1 MKKIYRALCI
11 FLPIFL
17 FVCVPLFAWGNGLF
31 YSGFSPDAGFDYI
44 HVNPKL
50 AGRIQGLA
58 SGDGKIAV
66 YQEPWGQVHFY
77 DLSGQYVC
85 TLQLQRPGNGAGELK
100 YHERFFWVRQP
111 SGCVYAVSSDDLSVR
126 YWTSEEA
133 EKAPEIEEVFESAD
147 ETGATTLVQA
157 RGSVWKESDEGK
169 LMKIID
175 GSFLLWLMTGIYPF
189 CIAGGCF
196 LFLSLT
202 VLSLR
207 FKKKEQKML

>member
-1 MKKIYRALCI
+1 M
-11 FLPIFL
+11 
-17 FVCVPLFAWGNGLF
+17 
-31 YSGFSPDAGFDYI
+31 
-44 HVNPKL
+44 
-50 AGRIQGLA
+50 
-58 SGDGKIAV
+58 
-66 YQEPWGQVHFY
+66 
-77 DLSGQYVC
+77 
-85 TLQLQRPGNGAGELK
+85 
-100 YHERFFWVRQP
+100 
-111 SGCVYAVSSDDLSVR
+111 
-126 YWTSEEA
+126 
-133 EKAPEIEEVFESAD
+133 FESAD
-147 ETGATTLVQA
+147 ETDATPLIQA